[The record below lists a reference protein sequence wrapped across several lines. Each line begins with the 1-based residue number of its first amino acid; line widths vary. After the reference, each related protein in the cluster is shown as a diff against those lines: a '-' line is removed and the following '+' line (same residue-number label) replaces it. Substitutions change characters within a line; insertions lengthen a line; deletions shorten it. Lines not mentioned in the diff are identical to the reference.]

1 MVKGYI
7 RVTGN
12 SNIAFGYPLGAL
24 IITNDIAESDF
35 EPNISALLDDDRT
48 FNNWMYIRRKED

>member
-12 SNIAFGYPLGAL
+12 SNVAFNYPLRAL
-24 IITNDIAESDF
+24 VISNYKDETDF
-35 EPNISALLDDDRT
+35 EPDISTSLEDEVI
-48 FNNWMYIRRKED
+48 FNNWMYIRKKRD

>member
-12 SNIAFGYPLGAL
+12 SNVAFNYPLRAL
-24 IITNDIAESDF
+24 VISNYTDENDY
-35 EPNISALLDDDRT
+35 EPNISTNLEDEII
-48 FNNWMYIRRKED
+48 FNNWMYIRKKRD

>member
-12 SNIAFGYPLGAL
+12 SNIAFDYPLRAL
-24 IITNDIAESDF
+24 VISNNLEESDF
-35 EPNISALLDDDRT
+35 EPDIGTDLEDDLI
-48 FNNWMYIRRKED
+48 FNNWMYLRRKKD

>member
-12 SNIAFGYPLGAL
+12 SNIAFDYPLRAL
-24 IITNDIAESDF
+24 VISNNLEESDF
-35 EPNISALLDDDRT
+35 EPDIGTDLEEDLI
-48 FNNWMYIRRKED
+48 FNNWMYLRRKKD

>member
-12 SNIAFGYPLGAL
+12 SNIAFRYPLRAL
-24 IITNDIAESDF
+24 VISNNIEDADF
-35 EPNISALLDDDRT
+35 EPNISTTLDEDT
-48 FNNWMYIRRKED
+48 SFNNWLYLRKKKD